1 MPDSHNPVEVKCKNQ
16 VPTLRLYPS
25 AVPAACIISGLLLV
39 LFLLPVYAD
48 AQSVLKKVRL
58 ALPTKTV
65 SFLAFYVAHHKG
77 FYKDE
82 GIELE
87 PIIMQPAL
95 ASTAVLTGDIDYNG
109 AVTGVIG
116 AAVRDRPMKAVLFT
130 VARPLQYLM
139 SKKEIKEPRDLKG
152 KKIAGSS
159 PGGTVTFL
167 TVLVLKRLGLD
178 PERDVLLNPMGGTG
192 ASRLASLESG
202 VVDAVILESPE
213 NIAAQQ
219 RGFHELIF
227 FGDLIE
233 FPQNGFGTSEKK
245 IRENPEEIFKMIRAT
260 LRGLM
265 FIWDK
270 KNQDQVLDIIM
281 KEMKPISAAM
291 ARESLGQVMR
301 VITKDG
307 SVKPDSI
314 QVLIDLVRENTKVTR
329 PVPVSQVTDFSFLE
343 KAQRE
348 LGLR

>member
-1 MPDSHNPVEVKCKNQ
+1 MNL
-16 VPTLRLYPS
+16 VPRVRFYPS
-25 AVPAACIISGLLLV
+25 TMAAARIVSAFVFVLLM
-39 LFLLPVYAD
+39 LPVQTY
-48 AQSVLKKVRL
+48 AQSNLKKVRL

-65 SFLAFYVAHHKG
+65 SFLAFYAAYHRG

-139 SKKEIKEPRDLKG
+139 SKKEIKEPRELKG

-178 PERDVLLNPMGGTG
+178 PERDVFLNPMGGTG
-192 ASRLASLESG
+192 ASRLAALESG

-213 NIAAQQ
+213 NMAAQQ

-227 FGDLIE
+227 FGDLVE

-245 IRENPEEIFKMIRAT
+245 IRENPEEIFKMVRAT

-270 KNQDQVLDIIM
+270 NNHDQVLDIIM
-281 KEMKPISAAM
+281 KEMKPISPPM
-291 ARESLGQVMR
+291 AKESFGQVMR

-307 SVKPDSI
+307 FVKPDSI

-329 PVPVSQVTDFSFLE
+329 PVPVNQVVDFSFLE

>member
-1 MPDSHNPVEVKCKNQ
+1 MNQ
-16 VPTLRLYPS
+16 PFILKRFSTSKLMLYIILS
-25 AVPAACIISGLLLV
+25 SLVVSFSLPAIGQ
-39 LFLLPVYAD
+39 
-48 AQSVLKKVRL
+48 AQSSFKKVRL
-58 ALPTKTV
+58 ALPTKSV
-65 SFLAFYVAHHKG
+65 SFLAFYIAHHKG
-77 FYKDE
+77 FYRDE
-82 GIELE
+82 GIDLE
-87 PIIMQPAL
+87 PILMQPAL

-139 SKKEIKEPRDLKG
+139 SKKDIKDPRELKG

-178 PERDVLLNPMGGTG
+178 PDRDVFLNPMGGTG
-192 ASRLASLESG
+192 ASRLAALESG
-202 VVDAVILESPE
+202 VVDAVILESPD
-213 NIAAQQ
+213 NFAAQQ

-227 FGDLIE
+227 FGDQIE

-245 IRENPEEIFKMIRAT
+245 IRENPDEIFRMVRAT

-270 KNQDQVLDIIM
+270 KNNEQVLDVIM
-281 KEMKPISAAM
+281 KEMKPITRQMAAD
-291 ARESLGQVMR
+291 SLGEVMR
-301 VITKDG
+301 VITRD
-307 SVKPDSI
+307 SNVRSASI

-329 PVPVSQVTDFSFLE
+329 PVSVGQVTDFSFLE
-343 KAQRE
+343 RAQRE
-348 LGLR
+348 LGLK

>member
-1 MPDSHNPVEVKCKNQ
+1 MTITIHEHDHDVFDRYIVDER
-16 VPTLRLYPS
+16 T
-25 AVPAACIISGLLLV
+25 AMAARIVSVMLLLL
-39 LFLLPVYAD
+39 LFLPAH
-48 AQSVLKKVRL
+48 AQVQPSLKKVRL
-58 ALPTKTV
+58 ALPTKSV

-77 FYKDE
+77 FYKEE

-139 SKKEIKEPRDLKG
+139 NKKEIKEPRELKG
-152 KKIAGSS
+152 RKIAGSS

-178 PERDVLLNPMGGTG
+178 PERDVSLNPMGGTG
-192 ASRLASLESG
+192 ASRLAALESG
-202 VVDAVILESPE
+202 VVDAVILESPD
-213 NIAAQQ
+213 NILAQQ
-219 RGFHELIF
+219 KGFHELIF

-245 IRENPEEIFKMIRAT
+245 IRENPEEILKMVRAT
-260 LRGLM
+260 LRGLK

-270 KNQDQVLDIIM
+270 KNHEQVLEIIM
-281 KEMKPISAAM
+281 KEMKPISRQM
-291 ARESLGQVMR
+291 ADESFGQVMR

-307 SVKPDSI
+307 SVKPDSV
-314 QVLIDLVRENTKVTR
+314 QVLIDIVRENTKVTR
-329 PVPVSQVTDFSFLE
+329 PVPVNQVVDFSFLE

>member
-1 MPDSHNPVEVKCKNQ
+1 MAEIQS
-16 VPTLRLYPS
+16 TRRLDVQTRS
-25 AVPAACIISGLLLV
+25 TSIKLAIRILFGLLFVVFV
-39 LFLLPVYAD
+39 LPASGQ
-48 AQSVLKKVRL
+48 AQSSLKKVRL
-58 ALPTKTV
+58 ALPTKSV
-65 SFLAFYVAHHKG
+65 SFLAFYVAYHKG

-82 GIELE
+82 GIDLE

-95 ASTAVLTGDIDYNG
+95 ASTAVLTGDVDYNG

-139 SKKEIKEPRDLKG
+139 SKKVIKEPRELKG

-167 TVLVLKRLGLD
+167 TILVLKRLGLD
-178 PERDVLLNPMGGTG
+178 PERDVFVNPMGGTG
-192 ASRLASLESG
+192 ASRLAALESG
-202 VVDAVILESPE
+202 LVDAVVLESPD
-213 NIAAQQ
+213 NIIAQQ

-245 IRENPEEIFKMIRAT
+245 IRENPDEILKMVRAT

-265 FIWDK
+265 FLWEK

-281 KEMKPISAAM
+281 KEMKPISPQM
-291 ARESLGQVMR
+291 AKESFGQVMR
-301 VITKDG
+301 VITKDAA
-307 SVKPDSI
+307 VKPESI

-329 PVPVSQVTDFSFLE
+329 PVPVNQVFDSTFLE
-343 KAQRE
+343 KAQKE

>member
-1 MPDSHNPVEVKCKNQ
+1 MAAVKSVNQ
-16 VPTLRLYPS
+16 AHARRLYPS
-25 AVPAACIISGLLLV
+25 TTSAARTASACLFVLLI
-39 LFLLPVYAD
+39 LPVYAH
-48 AQSVLKKVRL
+48 AQSSLKKVRL
-58 ALPTKTV
+58 ALPTKSV
-65 SFLAFYVAHHKG
+65 SFLAFYAAHHQG
-77 FYKDE
+77 FYRDE

-87 PIIMQPAL
+87 PVIMQPAL

-139 SKKEIKEPRDLKG
+139 SKKEIKEPRELKG
-152 KKIAGSS
+152 RKIAGSS

-178 PERDVLLNPMGGTG
+178 PERDVFLNPMGGTG
-192 ASRLASLESG
+192 ASRLAALESG
-202 VVDAVILESPE
+202 VVDAVILESPD
-213 NIAAQQ
+213 NIVAQQ

-227 FGDLIE
+227 FGDLVE

-245 IRENPEEIFKMIRAT
+245 ILENPAEILRMVRAT
-260 LRGLM
+260 LRGLR
-265 FIWDK
+265 FVWDK
-270 KNQDQVLDIIM
+270 KNQEQVLEIIM
-281 KEMKPISAAM
+281 KEMKPISSAM
-291 ARESLGQVMR
+291 AKESFGQVMR

-307 SVKPDSI
+307 FVKPDSI

-329 PVPVSQVTDFSFLE
+329 PIPVNQVVDFTFLE

>member
-1 MPDSHNPVEVKCKNQ
+1 MSQAPA
-16 VPTLRLYPS
+16 LRFCPS
-25 AVPAACIISGLLLV
+25 TILTARIVVGALIV
-39 LFLLPVYAD
+39 LLLPVCAQ
-48 AQSVLKKVRL
+48 AQSSLKRVRL

-65 SFLAFYVAHHKG
+65 SFLAFYVARHNG

-95 ASTAVLTGDIDYNG
+95 ASTAVLTDDIDYNG

-116 AAVRDRPMKAVLFT
+116 AAVRERPMKAVLFT

-139 SKKEIKEPRDLKG
+139 SKKEIKEPRQLKG

-178 PERDVLLNPMGGTG
+178 PERDVFLNPMGGTG
-192 ASRLASLESG
+192 ASRLAALESG
-202 VVDAVILESPE
+202 VVDAVILESPD

-227 FGDLIE
+227 FGDLVE

-245 IRENPEEIFKMIRAT
+245 IRENPEEVFKMVRAT

-270 KNQDQVLDIIM
+270 KNQDQVLDVII
-281 KEMKPISAAM
+281 KELKPITPPM

-307 SVKPDSI
+307 FVKPDSI

-329 PVPVSQVTDFSFLE
+329 RIPVNQVVDFAFLE

-348 LGLR
+348 LRLR

>member
-1 MPDSHNPVEVKCKNQ
+1 MVEVQ
-16 VPTLRLYPS
+16 SIRQTRVLTLS
-25 AVPAACIISGLLLV
+25 ASTELAIRILFGLLFALLV
-39 LFLLPVYAD
+39 LPASGQ
-48 AQSVLKKVRL
+48 AQSSLKKVRL
-58 ALPTKTV
+58 ALPTKSV
-65 SFLAFYVAHHKG
+65 SFLAFYVAYHKG

-139 SKKEIKEPRDLKG
+139 SKKEIKEPRELKG

-167 TVLVLKRLGLD
+167 TVLVLRRLGLD
-178 PERDVLLNPMGGTG
+178 PERDVFLNPMGGTG
-192 ASRLASLESG
+192 ASRLAALESG
-202 VVDAVILESPE
+202 FVDAVILESPE
-213 NIAAQQ
+213 NIIAQQ

-245 IRENPEEIFKMIRAT
+245 IRENPDEILKMVRAT

-265 FIWDK
+265 FLWDK
-270 KNQDQVLDIIM
+270 KNQDQVLEIIM
-281 KEMKPISAAM
+281 KEMKPISPAM
-291 ARESLGQVMR
+291 AKESFGQVMR

-307 SVKPDSI
+307 VVKPDSI

-329 PVPVSQVTDFSFLE
+329 PVPVNQVVDFTFLE
-343 KAQRE
+343 KAQKE
-348 LGLR
+348 LGL